1 MFLILLQIL
10 EAITTKRCQ
19 LGYSLESL
27 ETLGDSFLKYAV
39 CQQLFRDF
47 NLHHEGLLSAKK
59 DKLVSNKAL
68 FKLGCNRQLP
78 VCIMSSMY
86 NLSHNAYVMKLGISK
101 LFSYSLSC
109 IYAGLISFSEQ
120 GFIRDECFDPRRWIL
135 PGSQCTFLL
144 EEREPISSLGKV
156 YHREVREL
164 KEKTVA
170 DVVEALIGAYLS
182 SGGELAA
189 LSFMEW
195 LGLKINF
202 VRSIPFSPSLVRPEM
217 HVNVNYL
224 ESLLGYSFREKSLL
238 VEALT
243 HGSYM
248 VAEIPRCYQVSY
260 LYVCLICGVHFF
272 GLQYF

>member
-1 MFLILLQIL
+1 M
-10 EAITTKRCQ
+10 
-19 LGYSLESL
+19 ESL

-47 NLHHEGLLSAKK
+47 NIHHEGLLSAKK

-68 FKLGCNRQLP
+68 FKLGCNHQLP

-86 NLSHNAYVMKLGISK
+86 NLSRNVYVKKSGISNH
-101 LFSYSLSC
+101 YV
-109 IYAGLISFSEQ
+109 IYAGLISFGGQ
-120 GFIRDECFDPRRWIL
+120 GFIRNECFDPKRWIL
-135 PGSQCTFLL
+135 PGNQCTFLG
-144 EEREPISSLGKV
+144 EEREPLSSLGKV
-156 YHREVREL
+156 YHREAREL

-202 VRSIPFSPSLVRPEM
+202 VRSIPLSPSLARPEM

-224 ESLLGYSFREKSLL
+224 ESLLGYRFREKSLL

-248 VAEIPRCYQVSY
+248 VPEIPRCYQVSY
-260 LYVCLICGVHFF
+260 LYVCLICSVHFCGAQQF
-272 GLQYF
+272 SIPFQ